1 MIFAINTSTP
11 QFSIALIEEGGILIE
26 EYLISPGRRNFRA
39 FMPAVHSLFESTG
52 SKIGDLRAII
62 VAIGPGSFTGLR
74 VGLSVAK
81 GIAYSLKIPLI
92 GVSSLEAMAGQLPY
106 TDYILCAII
115 SSRIGEIFA
124 ALFRSDHEHRVIRI
138 MEDTSLRLKD
148 LGAII
153 DSPTLFIG
161 NDFNEQG
168 GSIKDLIGE
177 NAFLAPPHL
186 WNIRASAVAALGL
199 KRFLN
204 NDFDDIRDLVPTYMR
219 PPDIRP
225 NPFPV
230 IAGKQVSSH
239 SERHK

>member
-1 MIFAINTSTP
+1 
-11 QFSIALIEEGGILIE
+11 
-26 EYLISPGRRNFRA
+26 
-39 FMPAVHSLFESTG
+39 
-52 SKIGDLRAII
+52 
-62 VAIGPGSFTGLR
+62 
-74 VGLSVAK
+74 
-81 GIAYSLKIPLI
+81 
-92 GVSSLEAMAGQLPY
+92 
-106 TDYILCAII
+106 
-115 SSRIGEIFA
+115 
-124 ALFRSDHEHRVIRI
+124 

-168 GSIKDLIGE
+168 DSIKDLIGE